1 MAQTQQAAGQMAMRL
16 KTFDEMD
23 DAQKI
28 AYLHSELKGLI
39 QANRFLQQRVAA
51 LESHRHGPEGSLLVP
66 INHANQVGGMLGGYG
81 Y

>member
-1 MAQTQQAAGQMAMRL
+1 MSQMQQAVGQLRL

-28 AYLHSELKGLI
+28 AHLHSELKGLI
-39 QANRFLQQRVAA
+39 QANRFLQQRIAA

-66 INHANQVGGMLGGYG
+66 INHANQVGGLIGGYG